1 MKLTALKIEQL
12 PIVID
17 LTKKIWPVAYGE
29 ILSKAQLDYMIDK
42 FYNETALRELI
53 QKGHV
58 FYLAQDDNEKYVG
71 FVSYELNSEPNKT
84 KIHKIYV
91 LPETQGTGLGR
102 QFFELVKEKAIE
114 IIKKYLE
121 DSFEI
126 SPGVILDEDI
136 TFSWY
141 NNFAFLG
148 YSFTFNG
155 LATDSSFK
163 INGIYHLSWVNAYKM
178 CEKVNKFKA
187 ERNDSKH

>member
-42 FYNETALRELI
+42 FYNETALRELM
-53 QKGHV
+53 QKGHI
-58 FYLAQDDNEKYVG
+58 FYLALDDNDNYVG
-71 FVSYELNSEPNKT
+71 FVSYEINSEPNKT

-114 IIKKYLE
+114 NNQNAIFLNVNK
-121 DSFEI
+121 
-126 SPGVILDEDI
+126 
-136 TFSWY
+136 Y
-141 NNFAFLG
+141 NNAIHFYNKLG
-148 YSFTFNG
+148 FSKVKDEVIDIGNG
-155 LATDSSFK
+155 YVMDDYVMEVA
-163 INGIYHLSWVNAYKM
+163 I
-178 CEKVNKFKA
+178 
-187 ERNDSKH
+187 

>member
-58 FYLAQDDNEKYVG
+58 FYLAQDDNGKDVG
-71 FVSYELNSEPNKT
+71 FVSYEINSEPNKT

-114 IIKKYLE
+114 NNQNAIFLNVNK
-121 DSFEI
+121 
-126 SPGVILDEDI
+126 
-136 TFSWY
+136 Y
-141 NNFAFLG
+141 NNAIHFYTKLG
-148 YSFTFNG
+148 FVKVKDEVIDIGNG
-155 LATDSSFK
+155 YVMDDYVMEVA
-163 INGIYHLSWVNAYKM
+163 I
-178 CEKVNKFKA
+178 
-187 ERNDSKH
+187 

>member
-1 MKLTALKIEQL
+1 MKLTVLKIEQL

-114 IIKKYLE
+114 NNQNAIFLNVNK
-121 DSFEI
+121 
-126 SPGVILDEDI
+126 
-136 TFSWY
+136 Y
-141 NNFAFLG
+141 NNAIHFYTKLG
-148 YSFTFNG
+148 FVKVKDEIIDIGNG
-155 LATDSSFK
+155 YVMDDYVMEVV
-163 INGIYHLSWVNAYKM
+163 I
-178 CEKVNKFKA
+178 
-187 ERNDSKH
+187 

>member
-42 FYNETALRELI
+42 FYNETALRELM

-58 FYLAQDDNEKYVG
+58 FYLAQDENEKYVG
-71 FVSYELNSEPNKT
+71 FVSYEINSEPNKT

-102 QFFELVKEKAIE
+102 EFFELVKEKAIE
-114 IIKKYLE
+114 NQQNAI
-121 DSFEI
+121 
-126 SPGVILDEDI
+126 
-136 TFSWY
+136 
-141 NNFAFLG
+141 FL
-148 YSFTFNG
+148 N
-155 LATDSSFK
+155 
-163 INGIYHLSWVNAYKM
+163 
-178 CEKVNKFKA
+178 VNKFNNAIHFYIKLGFTKVKDEVIDIGNGYVMDDYVMEVA
-187 ERNDSKH
+187 IF

>member
-42 FYNETALRELI
+42 FYNETALREQI
-53 QKGHV
+53 EVKGHV
-58 FYLAQDDNEKYVG
+58 FYLAQDENEKYVG
-71 FVSYELNSEPNKT
+71 FLSYEINSEPNKT

-114 IIKKYLE
+114 NNQK
-121 DSFEI
+121 
-126 SPGVILDEDI
+126 VIFLNVNK
-136 TFSWY
+136 Y
-141 NNFAFLG
+141 NNAIHFYTKLG
-148 YSFTFNG
+148 FR
-155 LATDSSFK
+155 
-163 INGIYHLSWVNAYKM
+163 
-178 CEKVNKFKA
+178 KV
-187 ERNDSKH
+187 KH

>member
-42 FYNETALRELI
+42 FYNETALRELM

-58 FYLAQDDNEKYVG
+58 FYLAQDENEKFVG
-71 FVSYELNSEPNKT
+71 FVSYEINSEPNKT

-102 QFFELVKEKAIE
+102 EFFELVKEKAIE
-114 IIKKYLE
+114 NNQKAIFLNVNK
-121 DSFEI
+121 
-126 SPGVILDEDI
+126 
-136 TFSWY
+136 Y
-141 NNFAFLG
+141 NNAIHFYMKQGFTKVKDEVIDIG
-148 YSFTFNG
+148 YG
-155 LATDSSFK
+155 YVMDDYVMEVA
-163 INGIYHLSWVNAYKM
+163 I
-178 CEKVNKFKA
+178 
-187 ERNDSKH
+187 

>member
-58 FYLAQDDNEKYVG
+58 FYLAQDDKDNYVG
-71 FVSYELNSEPNKT
+71 FVSYEINSEPNKT

-114 IIKKYLE
+114 NQQKAIFLNVNK
-121 DSFEI
+121 
-126 SPGVILDEDI
+126 
-136 TFSWY
+136 Y
-141 NNFAFLG
+141 NNAIYFYTKLG
-148 YSFTFNG
+148 FIKVKDEVIDIGNG
-155 LATDSSFK
+155 YVMDEYVMEVA
-163 INGIYHLSWVNAYKM
+163 I
-178 CEKVNKFKA
+178 
-187 ERNDSKH
+187 

>member
-58 FYLAQDDNEKYVG
+58 FYLAQDDIGKDVG
-71 FVSYELNSEPNKT
+71 FVSYEINSEPNKT

-102 QFFELVKEKAIE
+102 QFFEFVKEKAIE
-114 IIKKYLE
+114 NHQNAIFLNVNK
-121 DSFEI
+121 
-126 SPGVILDEDI
+126 
-136 TFSWY
+136 Y
-141 NNFAFLG
+141 NNAIHFYTKLG
-148 YSFTFNG
+148 FVKVKDEIIDIGNG
-155 LATDSSFK
+155 YVMDDYVMEVDILQ
-163 INGIYHLSWVNAYKM
+163 
-178 CEKVNKFKA
+178 
-187 ERNDSKH
+187 

>member
-29 ILSKAQLDYMIDK
+29 ILSKEQLDYMIDK

-58 FYLAQDDNEKYVG
+58 FYLAQDDNGKEVG
-71 FVSYELNSEPNKT
+71 FVSYEINSEPNKT

-114 IIKKYLE
+114 NNQKAIFLNVNK
-121 DSFEI
+121 
-126 SPGVILDEDI
+126 
-136 TFSWY
+136 Y
-141 NNFAFLG
+141 NNALHFYTKLG
-148 YSFTFNG
+148 FTKVKDEVIDIGNG
-155 LATDSSFK
+155 YVMDDYVMEIA
-163 INGIYHLSWVNAYKM
+163 I
-178 CEKVNKFKA
+178 
-187 ERNDSKH
+187 

>member
-58 FYLAQDDNEKYVG
+58 FYLAQDDNGKDVG
-71 FVSYELNSEPNKT
+71 FVSYEINSEPNKT

-114 IIKKYLE
+114 
-121 DSFEI
+121 
-126 SPGVILDEDI
+126 
-136 TFSWY
+136 
-141 NNFAFLG
+141 NNQNAIFL
-148 YSFTFNG
+148 N
-155 LATDSSFK
+155 
-163 INGIYHLSWVNAYKM
+163 
-178 CEKVNKFKA
+178 VNKYNKA
-187 ERNDSKH
+187 IHFYTKLGFTKVKDEVIDIGNGYVMDDYVMEVAI